1 MALKDFM
8 VKSNVQMMGHQTV
21 GGYLA
26 GPTNFIIDPDGTI
39 NGEFTNGQVD
49 KLAKVAVAQW
59 YDPSGLSLVAPSVY
73 ETTAAT
79 GEPTIGKPEDLNT
92 EIESGSLEV
101 SNVDLADQFT
111 KLIEAQRAFQ
121 AASKMIST
129 LDEVSPAAPMS

>member
-1 MALKDFM
+1 MRPAAAHETVESAPPPIPMLADIGGKLSSDLGILNKEEA
-8 VKSNVQMMGHQTV
+8 VSNRAT
-21 GGYLA
+21 
-26 GPTNFIIDPDGTI
+26 FIIDPDGTI

-92 EIESGSLEV
+92 EI
-101 SNVDLADQFT
+101 
-111 KLIEAQRAFQ
+111 
-121 AASKMIST
+121 
-129 LDEVSPAAPMS
+129 